1 MTTKLTPAM
10 TAAMF
15 TLAAPASDHRRA
27 AVAQRT
33 RYALVA
39 RGLAEIGGYYL
50 TEAGRAWIK
59 ARVDEAYADA
69 RANHCSRHGELRA
82 GNGCTRCNAAESD
95 PIAEDEARREAK
107 RIERYVATTHAIKV
121 DRALTP
127 SMRLA
132 MWMNAAPTQRAGR
145 EIYPTHIRTA
155 RPNAGT
161 RAALVRYGLL
171 KPYGVKTGTWREF
184 GHDFTLVG
192 LMWLENSRDS
202 DHHHALSIVRRAEMS
217 APGYELD
224 AAAVNVLRFYSVSEY
239 GFTPTGPVSAVPG
252 TSSGLVALGLLDY
265 RPGKYVR
272 GIKDLVLTPA
282 GRAAML
288 AHDERLAYADERQTK
303 ANHGPRSTPYG
314 RCMHCDADAITIEVA
329 EYGDPRGP
337 LCARH
342 ARPRAALAS

>member
-39 RGLAEIGGYYL
+39 RGLAELGGYYL

-59 ARVDEAYADA
+59 VQVD
-69 RANHCSRHGELRA
+69 
-82 GNGCTRCNAAESD
+82 
-95 PIAEDEARREAK
+95 I
-107 RIERYVATTHAIKV
+107 
-121 DRALTP
+121 
-127 SMRLA
+127 
-132 MWMNAAPTQRAGR
+132 
-145 EIYPTHIRTA
+145 
-155 RPNAGT
+155 
-161 RAALVRYGLL
+161 
-171 KPYGVKTGTWREF
+171 
-184 GHDFTLVG
+184 
-192 LMWLENSRDS
+192 

-239 GFTPTGPVSAVPG
+239 GFTPAGPVSAVPG
-252 TSSGLVALGLLDY
+252 TVSGLVAIGLLDY

-288 AHDERLAYADERQTK
+288 AHDERLAYADEHQIEPARLSALREHVRRAQAEGDRHVAAGTVSPTTIMAELEALALAARWDVVDCPLEIISRDMAEAMDDERYECGTYDVELGLTILCGRTPRCRIHYAEDMIDAPTAGHHQQATCAAWNRGHHGIATLIVQVLNARRAHERAVA
-303 ANHGPRSTPYG
+303 ANATVAEVTPYVI
-314 RCMHCDADAITIEVA
+314 ADPTAMT
-329 EYGDPRGP
+329 GQTF
-337 LCARH
+337 
-342 ARPRAALAS
+342 